1 MGRLRIYPTKNNTIA
16 SGYFENF
23 NSAFNPGAILWYG
36 GRGTRSSISRFLIQF
51 DLDELKNKINSKEI
65 NKDYVSSYRLKMTNV
80 IPDGELLDS
89 EFEFAKLRKKV
100 ASSFDLIAFPI
111 NKNWDAGRGYDLLG
125 TEYVKISQGDNNLT
139 GYSNWNSATSLDFWD
154 EPGVFTNPTASTS
167 QNFTQH
173 FDKGDEDLDM
183 DITPLVNDWLSGGS
197 QNNGLAI
204 SYARDYE
211 LNTGDTRFLSRFYTK
226 NTNTAFKPYLEVV
239 YDEQIIREDRLR
251 VANNRTS
258 RLFLNLFSGNTA
270 ANYFSAGTVSIKT
283 TSNQDVITGLI
294 PKQLTKGVYYVDIL
308 MSGATKSQIYK
319 DVWNDITF
327 DPGVDVQSFEQK
339 FQILGNYYNNYPKE
353 INDYVVDLYGISN
366 NEILKK
372 GELIRLYAET
382 RVEYS
387 TKSPNEYYGLEY
399 RIVQNEIT
407 ETIPWS
413 SFNTIVIDG
422 CTKEFFDLDT
432 SWLLAN
438 QNYTIE
444 LRVNELGTKRV
455 LSEKVYFRIFDERD

>member
-1 MGRLRIYPTKNNTIA
+1 MGRLRIYPKKNNTIA

-23 NSAFNPGAILWYG
+23 NSALNPGAILWYG
-36 GRGTRSSISRFLIQF
+36 GTGTRSSVSKFLMEF
-51 DLDELKNKINSKEI
+51 DLEDLKNKLASKEI
-65 NKDYVSSYRLKMTNV
+65 NSDYISSYRLKMTNV

-100 ASSFDLIAFPI
+100 ASSFDLIVFPI
-111 NKNWDAGRGYDLLG
+111 NKSWDAGRGYDLMG
-125 TEYVKISQGDNNLT
+125 SEYIKISEGDTNLT
-139 GYSNWNSATSLDFWD
+139 GYSNWNSATSVDFWD
-154 EPGVFTNPTASTS
+154 EPGIFTNPTASTA
-167 QNFTQH
+167 QNFSQH
-173 FDKGDEDLDM
+173 FDVGDENLDV

-197 QNNGLAI
+197 QNNGLAV
-204 SYARDYE
+204 SYAREYE
-211 LNTGDTRFLSRFYTK
+211 LNSGDTRYLSRFYTN

-251 VANNRTS
+251 VANNRAS

-283 TSNQDVITGLI
+283 TSNQDVITGLV

-308 MSGATKSQIYK
+308 MTGATKNQIYK
-319 DVWNDITF
+319 DVWSDITF
-327 DPGVDVQSFEQK
+327 EPGVDKQTFEQK

-353 INDYVVDLYGISN
+353 INQYVVDLYGISN

-372 GELIRLYAET
+372 GELIRVYAET

-399 RIVQNEIT
+399 RMIQNEIT

-422 CTKEFFDLDT
+422 CAKEFMDLDT
-432 SWLLAN
+432 SWLLSN

-455 LSEKVYFRIFDERD
+455 LDEKIYFRIFDERD

>member
-23 NSAFNPGAILWYG
+23 NSALNPGTILWYG
-36 GRGTRSSISRFLIQF
+36 GTGNRASISRFLIQF
-51 DLDELKNKINSKEI
+51 DLDELKGKLASKEI
-65 NKDYVSSYRLKMTNV
+65 NEEYISSYRLKMTNV
-80 IPDGELLDS
+80 IPDGDLLDS
-89 EFEFAKLRKKV
+89 DFELAKLRKKV

-111 NKNWDAGRGYDLLG
+111 NKSWDNGRGYDLMG
-125 TEYVKISQGDNNLT
+125 SEYIKVSQGDTNLT

-154 EPGVFTNPTASTS
+154 EPGIFTNPTASTA
-167 QNFTQH
+167 QNYSQH
-173 FDKGDEDLDM
+173 FDVGDEDLDM
-183 DITPLVNDWLSGGS
+183 DITPLVSDWLSGGS
-197 QNNGLAI
+197 QNNGVAI

-211 LNTGDTRFLSRFYTK
+211 LNSGDTRYMSRFYTNK
-226 NTNTAFKPYLEVV
+226 TNTAFKPYLEVV
-239 YDEQIIREDRLR
+239 YDEQIMRDDRLR

-258 RLFLNLFSGNTA
+258 RLFLSLFSGNTS

-283 TSNQDVITGLI
+283 SSNQDVITGLV

-308 MSGATKSQIYK
+308 MTGATKSQIYK
-319 DVWNDITF
+319 DVWSDITF
-327 DPGVDVQSFEQK
+327 DPGVDVQTYEQK

-353 INDYVVDLYGISN
+353 INEYVVDLYGISN

-372 GELIRLYAET
+372 GEVIRVYAET

-387 TKSPNEYYGLEY
+387 TKSPTEYYGLEY
-399 RIVQNEIT
+399 RMVQNEIT

-413 SFNTIVIDG
+413 SFSTLVIGG
-422 CTKEFFDLDT
+422 CTKEFMDLDT
-432 SWLLAN
+432 SWLLPN

-455 LSEKVYFRIFDERD
+455 LSEKIYFRIFDERD